1 LARPDFRAAA
11 ARRLSEERELSP
23 AIVSLLSPDGPTR
36 SVGVRI
42 VQVDRIEPNPEQP
55 RLAFNQE
62 TLDELTASIREHGV
76 LQPILVRPIGPNTYQ
91 LIAGERRWRASKQA
105 GLETIPALI
114 EEIDDDTALEISI
127 IENLQREDISPLDE
141 AAMYDRMVTEHGYS
155 IRKLAEKLGKDKG
168 YVENRLRLADAPDE
182 VRELV
187 SLRKDTLSHAY
198 ELMKVQDPKRR
209 RRLADQVAAGELTL
223 IKLRDKIEGRRPR
236 ARVEA
241 EANGTIP
248 IDAPALLDL
257 DLDGDADVVVVEAAE
272 PEPEAPRERDDDE
285 SSRPSRPL
293 GEDSLVNA
301 KASLAEALDELVGVL
316 RAPDAIR
323 SIPDVDRDN
332 LAKYLTISKLRL
344 ENAIALVRSG
354 EGFD

>member
-1 LARPDFRAAA
+1 MARRDFRAAA

-23 AIVSLLSPDGPTR
+23 AIISLLSADSPTR

-42 VQVDRIEPNPEQP
+42 VPLDHIEPNPQQP

-62 TLDELTASIREHGV
+62 TLDELAASIREHGV
-76 LQPILVRPIGPNTYQ
+76 LQPILVRPVGPNTYQ

-105 GLETIPALI
+105 GLDTIPALI

-141 AAMYDRMVTEHGYS
+141 ASMFDRMVTEHGYS
-155 IRKLAEKLGKDKG
+155 IRKLADKLGKDKG

-182 VRELV
+182 VRALV

-198 ELMKVQDPKRR
+198 ELMKVQDPKKR
-209 RRLADQVAAGELTL
+209 RRLADQVSRGELTL
-223 IKLRDKIEGRRPR
+223 IKLRDKIEGRRTRIEPTELPEEPILEVV
-236 ARVEA
+236 AQPVDEA
-241 EANGTIP
+241 M
-248 IDAPALLDL
+248 D
-257 DLDGDADVVVVEAAE
+257 DVPQ
-272 PEPEAPRERDDDE
+272 PEPDVEPTPRTR
-285 SSRPSRPL
+285 RPL
-293 GEDSLVNA
+293 TDDSLVNA
-301 KASLAEALDELVGVL
+301 KASLAEALDELVAVL
-316 RAPDAIR
+316 RSPDAVS
-323 SIPDVDRDN
+323 SIQEVDRTN

-354 EGFD
+354 DGMD

>member
-1 LARPDFRAAA
+1 MARPDFRAAA

-42 VQVDRIEPNPEQP
+42 VPVDKIEPNPEQP
-55 RLAFNQE
+55 RLVFNQE
-62 TLDELTASIREHGV
+62 TLDELAASIREHGV

-91 LIAGERRWRASKQA
+91 LIAGERRWRASTLA

-114 EEIDDDTALEISI
+114 EDIDDDTALEISI

-155 IRKLAEKLGKDKG
+155 IRKLADKLGKDKG
-168 YVENRLRLADAPDE
+168 YVENRLRLADAPEE

-209 RRLADQVAAGELTL
+209 RRLADQVARGELTL
-223 IKLRDKIEGRRPR
+223 IRLRDKIEGRRIRAPR
-236 ARVEA
+236 LADDS
-241 EANGTIP
+241 NGTAVAITLDEEL
-248 IDAPALLDL
+248 DAPAEMFIEEPPETEL
-257 DLDGDADVVVVEAAE
+257 E
-272 PEPEAPRERDDDE
+272 PEPEIRREPE
-285 SSRPSRPL
+285 ETLRPSRPL

-301 KASLAEALDELVGVL
+301 KASLAEALDELVNVL
-316 RAPDAIR
+316 RAPEAIR

-354 EGFD
+354 DGFD